1 MCAHKTNKNTSQTA
15 FLLIIVK
22 PFDTYQAVRLI
33 QVKPRADKGFPAR
46 FRRNCR
52 RTEEPF
58 GHSGN
63 RTPAATPAYGGR
75 RTTLTA
81 VAIRA
86 HGARHHVKNRQESH
100 RSGPEDSE
108 AQARKGYNTGQGTS
122 QSKAQDG
129 GALHG
134 TELPV

>member
-1 MCAHKTNKNTSQTA
+1 MCVHKTNKNTSQTA

-22 PFDTYQAVRLI
+22 PFDTYQAVHLI

-46 FRRNCR
+46 FRRNRR

-63 RTPAATPAYGGR
+63 RTPTATPAYGGR
-75 RTTLTA
+75 RTTLTG

-86 HGARHHVKNRQESH
+86 HGARHHAKNMQGSH
-100 RSGPEDSE
+100 RSGQEDSD
-108 AQARKGYNTGQGTS
+108 AQG
-122 QSKAQDG
+122 
-129 GALHG
+129 
-134 TELPV
+134 